1 MTQTAHPDTHAER
14 SAETRS
20 RILDAALSE
29 FAANGL
35 AGARTEQIA
44 QAAGVNKALLYYY
57 FESKEKL
64 YSAALEMVSAR
75 VRDRSMAVFLREASP
90 GERMLRAALDHFDRI
105 LTQREFQTLMQHEMM
120 RLHKGEDGELLIL
133 VKRIFAPLHAMFQSM
148 VREGIASGELI
159 EADWLQMVL
168 TALGGNVF
176 YFLSAPIW
184 RHILPFEPF
193 DKEALQARRVALVEF
208 LGKAIFQDREHG
220 AELAAKVLNDTP
232 MPEFAGIQKFEVIAE
247 VNARN
252 RVFLI
257 LGLLTIGSLIWYFA
271 TTNRSGDL
279 QLVGTVDANEVI
291 VSSKIPGRIQNLTVQ
306 EGDSVKAGQ
315 LIANIES
322 DDLAAALKAA
332 QATAASEKSK
342 LSGTVETAEQNR
354 GETSSAT
361 VSAEAQVKAAQAALA
376 QAQANFEHQQA
387 DTSRTV
393 ALEKQ
398 GIMSTQSRDEA
409 VTSLQAAQAAV
420 NAARDNLAAAQ
431 ANLRQ
436 ARAHELLT
444 AVSER
449 TVDET
454 RAEEENARALAQ
466 EASVEESYAQVV
478 SPIDGKVDVWAARQ
492 GEVVTVGAPIVT
504 IMDLSQ
510 TWVYAPLPETQA
522 DSVEL
527 GDSLRVVMPSGDTFY
542 GKVIAKAAE
551 GDFATQR
558 DVNSMKRDIRT
569 IQLKLL
575 IPNPGEKFV
584 PGMTAYVYIPK
595 AKLVKK

>member
-232 MPEFAGIQKFEVIAE
+232 MPEYAEFKSLEVKAE

-271 TTNRSGDL
+271 TTNRGGDL